1 MSDTP
6 FRFRGLDIVVDTGL
20 AAELDIEL
28 YSISEQVVLSIG
40 RNLKSLPQSAN
51 DRAVGNFLIREIS
64 GFDVVFIVGR
74 EGAQVV
80 VTIGRIRPPDPAAPT
95 EEVLK
100 SLNIV
105 AMFRGVTGL

>member
-1 MSDTP
+1 MSDSP

-28 YSISEQVVLSIG
+28 YSIPPQAVLNIG
-40 RNLKSLPQSAN
+40 RALKAQPQSSD

-95 EEVLK
+95 EDILK